1 MIRTI
6 LHGKF
11 QHDCIPGTKQ
21 VWMELGQSCLKLLQG
36 PLWPLHVHLWML
48 EAQLEATCKVHSIAV
63 SWETESQHW
72 GQQDGKLTYKQLLV
86 KHSKEI
92 PRIKNNKSRI
102 KINKHGFMKL
112 DSPKFLLYTDYK
124 WSPDLIAWWFYAIV
138 RLGTDGAGTQRTF
151 SQTSSDGRHQC
162 RALGLRALQ
171 SLLTV
176 VSFQLWRLG
185 CVKHLL
191 GECFCLLPK
200 CYIFM
205 RMKKL
210 LFHLINK
217 HTHTC
222 THISMK
228 YLGGKKLSRGKDA
241 ESLLLFEKNPCCNYR
256 QLKNCGERRKIS
268 QRHAVEEENWRLWWW
283 EACTQGC
290 WTCT

>member
-1 MIRTI
+1 MFVSIWGLGIKLMLGFKNSLLCFLPWNGKCQSLKFSVRLSAPYLPLILNDWPVSEGLNMIRTI

-48 EAQLEATCKVHSIAV
+48 EAQLEATCKIHSIAV

-124 WSPDLIAWWFYAIV
+124 WSPDLIAWWLYAIV
-138 RLGTDGAGTQRTF
+138 RLGTDGAGT
-151 SQTSSDGRHQC
+151 
-162 RALGLRALQ
+162 
-171 SLLTV
+171 
-176 VSFQLWRLG
+176 
-185 CVKHLL
+185 
-191 GECFCLLPK
+191 
-200 CYIFM
+200 
-205 RMKKL
+205 
-210 LFHLINK
+210 
-217 HTHTC
+217 
-222 THISMK
+222 
-228 YLGGKKLSRGKDA
+228 
-241 ESLLLFEKNPCCNYR
+241 
-256 QLKNCGERRKIS
+256 
-268 QRHAVEEENWRLWWW
+268 
-283 EACTQGC
+283 
-290 WTCT
+290 